1 MIDKRPIRS
10 YRDLRVYQQ
19 SMELLGPIHQLVL
32 GFPDY
37 EKYALADQM
46 RRASRSVPTNI
57 VEGYSRR
64 SSAKDFKHFMAI
76 SMGSANEMVVH
87 IEICRQLKYCA
98 PEPAIR
104 YAEAYEA
111 IGKQLHML
119 MARWK
124 SNIQHPTSNIVPACR
139 RSIPMRFTFT
149 PAQQSFR
156 TEVQAFLHDAL
167 PADWEGADNA
177 IDDESYAFGRQFL
190 RKLAPK
196 HWIAPAWPKQYGGL
210 EMDLW
215 DQVIFNECMGYA
227 RAPIVNTAAVGYL
240 GPTVILYGTE
250 EQKQQH
256 LPGITSGDVVWCQG
270 YSEPNS
276 GSDLASLQT
285 RAVQDGDDF
294 IINGQKIWTSQAHYA
309 DWMFVLAR
317 TDPDAPKHRGISYF
331 LMDMKT
337 PGVTVRPLI
346 NMANGE
352 GFNEVFFEN
361 VRVPRSGLLGELNRG
376 WYIATTTLDFERSSI
391 GGTSQALR
399 SLEDL
404 TRFAKTESQG
414 NGKPL
419 WDKPTVRN
427 AIADLWIDLEM
438 AQLLSYRV
446 VSMQARGL
454 VPNYEA
460 SIIKVFTSEYVQR
473 QARIGAGIMGLYGQL
488 WQGSPWEKLRSRFAK
503 SYVTSVGSA
512 IAGGT
517 SEIQRNIIAQ
527 RGLGLPRQ

>member
-1 MIDKRPIRS
+1 
-10 YRDLRVYQQ
+10 
-19 SMELLGPIHQLVL
+19 
-32 GFPDY
+32 
-37 EKYALADQM
+37 
-46 RRASRSVPTNI
+46 
-57 VEGYSRR
+57 
-64 SSAKDFKHFMAI
+64 
-76 SMGSANEMVVH
+76 
-87 IEICRQLKYCA
+87 
-98 PEPAIR
+98 
-104 YAEAYEA
+104 
-111 IGKQLHML
+111 
-119 MARWK
+119 
-124 SNIQHPTSNIVPACR
+124 
-139 RSIPMRFTFT
+139 MRFTFT
-149 PAQQSFR
+149 PEQGAFR
-156 TEVQAFLHDAL
+156 QEVRAFLKDAL
-167 PADWEGADNA
+167 PSTWEGADNA
-177 IDDESYAFGRQFL
+177 IDDESYEFGRQFL
-190 RKLAPK
+190 KKLAPK
-196 HWIAPAWPKQYGGL
+196 RWIAPAWPEKYGGL
-210 EMDLW
+210 DMSLW
-215 DQVIFNECMGYA
+215 DQVVFNEEMGYH

-240 GPTVILYGTE
+240 GPTIILYGTD
-250 EQKQQH
+250 EQKAQH

-331 LMDMKT
+331 LLDMKT
-337 PGVTVRPLI
+337 PGITVRPLI

-404 TRFAKTESQG
+404 TRFAKGERDAATG
-414 NGKPL
+414 API
-419 WDKPTVRN
+419 WDKPTVRH
-427 AIADLWIDLEM
+427 AIADLWVDLEIARM
-438 AQLLSYRV
+438 LSYRV
-446 VSMQARGL
+446 VSMQSRGL

-460 SIIKVFTSEYVQR
+460 SIIKVFNSEYVQR
-473 QARIGAGIMGLYGQL
+473 QARVALHIMGLYGGL
-488 WQGSPWEKLRSRFAK
+488 WEGSPWAKLRGRYAK
-503 SYVTSVGSA
+503 SYVASVGIA